1 MRPARNLLFVLFLM
15 PGLPAADLSPADR
28 EFFENRIRPVLVEQC
43 TSCHSGERPQGA
55 LRLDFRGGWEKGGK
69 SGPALVR
76 GEPGK
81 SPLIRAIR
89 HEGAGMAM
97 PLGGKRLAPEVIAA
111 FEQWVTRGAPDPR
124 DAPVVARVNKSWAA
138 TFEER
143 RKWWSLQPVT
153 RPPVPAVN
161 REAWSS
167 QPVDRFIL
175 AKLEAQ
181 SLAPAEPADRAT
193 LLRRLSFVLTGL
205 PPAPE
210 EVDAFVKNP
219 SPDAYRRQV
228 DRLLASPHFGERWA
242 RHWMDVVRYSDTYGY
257 EWDIPAKGAWRYR
270 DYLIRAFNGDV
281 PWDQLVREQIAG
293 DLLPHPR
300 VNPADQINESMAGP
314 MFFQMGENRHGD
326 SLQFNGIHQ
335 EMLNNKID
343 AFSKAFQAATVGCA
357 RCHDH
362 RLDAISQRDYYALG
376 GMFMSARWVTNTLD
390 LPDRNRDLA
399 GQLETMKT
407 PVRDRVTAWWIE
419 GIRDSPR
426 YLRAAQAC
434 VDNSPDAERLAE
446 GLDRRRLEAWKRAL
460 AVAPGTKPPLED
472 PLRAWF
478 DSHHGG
484 AGEVRKAWGDT
495 ARMYQKAREE
505 RAAANARDY
514 TVLADFREAT
524 PPGWSVDGV
533 GLRDG
538 RVTTGDFAVA
548 TDGSAAVAA
557 VFPAG
562 LFTNRYSPRMNG
574 AVRTPY
580 LDHLGKKY
588 VSLEIAGGDFAAHRL
603 IADNAFLTERQVYL
617 KDIHPTWATLS
628 STAYEKGNRAITKD
642 EEAQRRVYVE
652 VVTKTSNP
660 NFPPRVNLGGKCT
673 DEQAADPKSWF
684 GITRVVLHDKPEPP
698 ADGLSRFQPLFQGEA
713 PADLEAVAARY
724 RDWLTGSLRAWSEGR
739 ANEDDVR
746 LINWMIERGLLPNR
760 LDERPTVRE
769 RVAEYRAVERRVATP
784 QTVNGMADLDAG
796 DDYRLNVR
804 GVYEDL
810 GERVPRGYL
819 EVLTGRKDGL
829 DGTGSR
835 RLALADIVASPKNP
849 LTARVFVNRV
859 WHWLFGTG
867 IVSTTDDFGHLGER
881 PSHPELLDYLASTFV
896 ERGWSVKT
904 LVRSIVLSETFRQS
918 GQMSARGR
926 EADPLN
932 RLLHHYPVRRLE
944 AEAIRD
950 SLLWTSTRLDD
961 RIFGEPLNPARSNE
975 DPEKRLFS
983 GPLDGQGRRS
993 IYVKMTIMEPPKFL
1007 ATFNQ
1012 PSPKIPT
1019 GRRDVTN
1026 VPAQALALLNDPFVE
1041 GQAEYWARQLLNQPH
1056 RSPEE
1061 RLTTMFRR
1069 AFGRNPQPDELMRWR
1084 KAVDDFAGLYQDVP
1098 GKTPPGGMMNSLA
1111 VWKDVAHAIF
1121 NTKEFLYVR

>member
-1 MRPARNLLFVLFLM
+1 MRPARNLLLVLFLA
-15 PGLPAADLSPADR
+15 PALPAADLSPADR
-28 EFFENRIRPVLVEQC
+28 EFFENRIRPVLAEQC

-69 SGPALVR
+69 AGPAILR

-97 PLGGKRLAPEVIAA
+97 PLGGKKLAPEVITA
-111 FEQWVTRGAPDPR
+111 FEQWVKMGAPDPR
-124 DAPVVARVNKSWAA
+124 DTPAVARAVKSWAA

-143 RKWWSLQPVT
+143 RKWWSLQPVSH
-153 RPPVPAVN
+153 PPAPVV
-161 REAWSS
+161 RQDSWSN
-167 QPVDRFIL
+167 QALDRFIL

-181 SLAPAEPADRAT
+181 SLALAPAADRQT

-205 PPAPE
+205 PPSPE
-210 EVDAFVKNP
+210 EVDAFVADS
-219 SPDAYRRQV
+219 SPDAYRKQV
-228 DRLLASPHFGERWA
+228 DRYLASPHFGERWA

-300 VNPADQINESMAGP
+300 VNPADQINESMIGP
-314 MFFQMGENRHGD
+314 MFFQLGEKRHGD

-376 GMFMSARWVTNTLD
+376 GMFMSSRWVTNTLD
-390 LPDRNRDLA
+390 LPERNRGVAARLKKLKA
-399 GQLETMKT
+399 
-407 PVRDRVTAWWIE
+407 PVRDAVAHWWIE
-419 GIRDSPR
+419 SLRDVPR

-434 VDNSPDAERLAE
+434 IDNSPDAERLAE
-446 GLDRRRLEAWKRAL
+446 GLDRSRLEGWKRAM
-460 AVAPGTKPPLED
+460 AVPPGKTPALED

-478 DSHHGG
+478 EAQRG
-484 AGEVRKAWGDT
+484 AEDVRQAWRET
-495 ARMYQKAREE
+495 ATAYAKARED
-505 RAAANARDY
+505 RVTANARDY

-524 PPGWSVDGV
+524 PAGWSVDGV

-538 RVTTGDFAVA
+538 LARAGDFAVA
-548 TDGSAAVAA
+548 TEGPAALTS

-562 LFTNRYSPRMNG
+562 LFSNRTSPRMNG

-580 LDHLGKKY
+580 LDHLGRKY
-588 VSLEIAGGDFAAHRL
+588 VSLEVAGGDFAAHRL
-603 IADNAFLTERQVYL
+603 VVDNAFLTERQVYL
-617 KDIHPTWATLS
+617 KEIHPTWATLS
-628 STAYEKGNRAITKD
+628 TTAYEKGNRAITKV

-652 VVTKTSNP
+652 VATKTSNP

-673 DEQAADPKSWF
+673 DEQAADPKSWL
-684 GITRVVLHDKPEPP
+684 GITRAVLHDKAEPP
-698 ADGLSRFQPLFQGEA
+698 ADELSRFRALFQGDA
-713 PADLEAVAARY
+713 PADLAGVAARY
-724 RDWLTGSLRAWSEGR
+724 RDWLTASLEAWSEGR
-739 ANEDDVR
+739 ASDDDAR
-746 LINWMIERGLLPNR
+746 LINWMIGRGLLPNR
-760 LDERPTVRE
+760 IEERAEVRA
-769 RVAEYRAVERRVATP
+769 RVEEYRGVEKQMATP

-810 GERVPRGYL
+810 GEVVPRGYL
-819 EVLTGRKDGL
+819 ESLTGRKDGL
-829 DGTGSR
+829 EGTGSR
-835 RLALADIVASPKNP
+835 RLAMAEIVASAKNP

-867 IVSTTDDFGHLGER
+867 IVATTDDFGHLGER
-881 PSHPELLDYLASTFV
+881 PSHPELLDYLASNFV
-896 ERGWSVKT
+896 ENGWSVKT
-904 LVRSIVLSETFRQS
+904 LVRSIVMSETFRQS
-918 GQMSARGR
+918 GQMSARGK

-983 GPLDGQGRRS
+983 GPLDGLGRRS

-1041 GQAEYWARQLLNQPH
+1041 GQAEYWAKQLVKQAH

-1069 AFGRNPQPDELMRWR
+1069 AFGRNPQADELVRWR
-1084 KAVDDFAGLYQDVP
+1084 KAADDFAGLYQDVP
-1098 GKTPPGGMMNSLA
+1098 GKTPTGGMMNSLA